1 MNISP
6 SSQASLNVSEELHVV
21 DQQTSNTAVTAK
33 QRLSDDQVSK
43 SMFVI
48 NHAAVAQL
56 DRVEASALI
65 SKLETIIDQAGKNV
79 DKQYP
84 EHRISYCAIQ
94 LQLNKRFAVKEV
106 GVPSPAFRPRFKYGR
121 KPKGALELLSND
133 TQIIDMHFMHCNGL
147 RTASGVHAS
156 QAYSGDVFD
165 FDSAYRF
172 ALTCGSQNL
181 KLKLLGLSNNPEVQ
195 FSLVW
200 LKDKQQ
206 RDAVERVKEFER
218 VSRGKLEMLGLSNSR
233 VSKNEGVWAA
243 VLTAERLCNW
253 FKWKP
258 TPKNLLLALQ
268 LCSGMPACRADK
280 LKQKLSS
287 ARKYVNA

>member
-1 MNISP
+1 MSLSLEP
-6 SSQASLNVSEELHVV
+6 QAFLVTSEAPYFVV
-21 DQQTSNTAVTAK
+21 EQTNNAAETAK
-33 QRLSDDQVSK
+33 QRLSDDQIRDLR
-43 SMFVI
+43 FVI
-48 NHAAVAQL
+48 THSVVDQFDEL
-56 DRVEASALI
+56 ETTVLI
-65 SKLETIIDQAGKNV
+65 SKLEIIVNRIAKDV
-79 DKQYP
+79 DEQYP
-84 EHRISYCAIQ
+84 ECRELYCAIQ
-94 LQLNKRFAVKEV
+94 LQLNKRFAKKAK
-106 GVPSPAFRPRFKYGR
+106 GVPSPAFRSRLKYGR
-121 KPKGALELLSND
+121 KPKGAAELLSND

-147 RTASGVHAS
+147 RTASGAHAS

-218 VSRGKLEMLGLSNSR
+218 ISRGKLEMLGLSNSK
-233 VSKNEGVWAA
+233 VSNNEGSWAA
-243 VLTAERLCNW
+243 VLTAERLCKW
-253 FKWKP
+253 FKWEP

-268 LCSGMPACRADK
+268 LCSGIPAYRTDK